1 MASYWWIPVSIGLA
15 AEAAFIALEYHKR
28 FLFALLLKTAA
39 SLCFVLFGLM
49 LIGYAVDPG
58 YGRLVLWGLALGA
71 VGDVCLNLRFLAH
84 QHAKQVFL
92 AGIAAFFAG
101 HVCYL
106 IALIGQA
113 PRVLLWAVPACAVLS
128 VFVLRFILKRIE
140 VAGALK
146 AFGIVYIV
154 MVLLMMCCALGLL
167 PLGWDNHG
175 YWAFAVGAALF
186 AASDILLVLGQFGK
200 QKHASF
206 RALNLSLYYIG
217 QLCIALTVYVMR

>member
-1 MASYWWIPVSIGLA
+1 MAWYWWIPVSVGLA
-15 AEAAFIALEYHKR
+15 AEAAFIALEYRKR

-39 SLCFVLFGLM
+39 SLCFVLLGLM
-49 LIGYAVDPG
+49 FLGYEVDPR
-58 YGRLVLWGLALGA
+58 YARLVLWGLALGA
-71 VGDVCLNLRFLAH
+71 VGDICLNLRFLAH

-92 AGIAAFFAG
+92 TGIAAFFAG

-113 PRVLLWAVPACAVLS
+113 PRVLVWAVPACAVLS
-128 VFVLRFILKRIE
+128 ALVLRFILKRIE
-140 VAGALK
+140 VSGALR
-146 AFGIVYIV
+146 AFGMVYIV

-167 PLGWDNHG
+167 PLGWDNPG
-175 YWAFAVGAALF
+175 YWAFAVGAVLF
-186 AASDILLVLGQFGK
+186 AASDVLLVLGQFGK

-217 QLCIALTVYVMR
+217 QLCIALTIYLTR